1 MVDLKCHE
9 KENNFSRGQNANAWL
24 MFHRYQYESETY
36 PSLSRIPLHV
46 RMKLDVTG
54 IKISLKDWLAFSI
67 EERTVLCHLPVET
80 EEEKQAFASY
90 LDFLSR
96 RYRGEPVATTAAMS
110 SSLWD
115 SAHRVPEPVA
125 GKSAPQIP
133 SVTFEEWRRWK
144 SYQRYALYKTA
155 LSQSDPEQFFAV
167 LKEFR
172 ELKD

>member
-1 MVDLKCHE
+1 
-9 KENNFSRGQNANAWL
+9 
-24 MFHRYQYESETY
+24 MFHHYRHESDIY
-36 PSLSRIPLHV
+36 PSFSRIPLHL

-67 EERTVLCHLPVET
+67 EERAVLCHLPVES
-80 EEEKQAFASY
+80 EEEKQAFSSY

-96 RYRGEPVATTAAMS
+96 RYRGGPVATTAAMS
-110 SSLWD
+110 SSVWE
-115 SAHRVPEPVA
+115 SAHQVPVPVA

-133 SVTFEEWRRWK
+133 PVTIEEWRHWQ
-144 SYQRYALYKTA
+144 SHQRYALYKTA
-155 LSQSDPEQFFAV
+155 LSQSEPEQFFAV

>member
-1 MVDLKCHE
+1 
-9 KENNFSRGQNANAWL
+9 
-24 MFHRYQYESETY
+24 MFNRYQYESETY

-80 EEEKQAFASY
+80 EEEKQVFASY
-90 LDFLSR
+90 LDFLSW
-96 RYRGEPVATTAAMS
+96 RYRGEPVATTAVMS

-115 SAHRVPEPVA
+115 GAHRVPEPVA

-133 SVTFEEWRRWK
+133 EVTVEEWRCWK

-155 LSQSDPEQFFAV
+155 LSQSDPEQFFAI

>member
-1 MVDLKCHE
+1 
-9 KENNFSRGQNANAWL
+9 

-46 RMKLDVTG
+46 RLKLDVTG

-80 EEEKQAFASY
+80 KEEKQAFASY

-96 RYRGEPVATTAAMS
+96 RYRGEPVTIATVMS

-115 SAHRVPEPVA
+115 SVHRVPRPVA
-125 GKSAPQIP
+125 GKNAPQIP
-133 SVTFEEWRRWK
+133 AVTVEEWRRWK

>member
-1 MVDLKCHE
+1 
-9 KENNFSRGQNANAWL
+9 

-46 RMKLDVTG
+46 RLKLDVTG

-96 RYRGEPVATTAAMS
+96 RYRGEPVRIATVMS
-110 SSLWD
+110 RSLWD
-115 SAHRVPEPVA
+115 SAHRVPERVA

-133 SVTFEEWRRWK
+133 PVTVEEWRRWK

>member
-1 MVDLKCHE
+1 
-9 KENNFSRGQNANAWL
+9 
-24 MFHRYQYESETY
+24 MFHRYQCESDIY

-54 IKISLKDWLAFSI
+54 IKISLKHWLVFSI
-67 EERTVLCHLPVET
+67 EERTVLCHMPVET
-80 EEEKQAFASY
+80 EEETQAFASY

-96 RYRGEPVATTAAMS
+96 RYHGAPVATTAAMS
-110 SSLWD
+110 NSLWD
-115 SAHRVPEPVA
+115 SALQVPGPVA

-133 SVTFEEWRRWK
+133 VVTVEEWRRWK

-155 LSQSDPEQFFAV
+155 LSQSDPVQFFA
-167 LKEFR
+167 LLREFR

>member
-1 MVDLKCHE
+1 
-9 KENNFSRGQNANAWL
+9 
-24 MFHRYQYESETY
+24 MFNRYQYESETY

-46 RMKLDVTG
+46 RMKLDLTG
-54 IKISLKDWLAFSI
+54 IKISLNDWLAFSI

-80 EEEKQAFASY
+80 EEEKQVFSSY

-110 SSLWD
+110 SSVWE
-115 SAHRVPEPVA
+115 SAHQVPVPVA
-125 GKSAPQIP
+125 GKSASQIP
-133 SVTFEEWRRWK
+133 PVTIEEWRHWQ
-144 SYQRYALYKTA
+144 SHQRYALYKTA

>member
-1 MVDLKCHE
+1 
-9 KENNFSRGQNANAWL
+9 
-24 MFHRYQYESETY
+24 
-36 PSLSRIPLHV
+36 
-46 RMKLDVTG
+46 MKLDVTG

-80 EEEKQAFASY
+80 EEEKQVFSSY

-96 RYRGEPVATTAAMS
+96 RYRGASVATTAALS
-110 SSLWD
+110 SSIWEN
-115 SAHRVPEPVA
+115 AHQVPIPVA
-125 GKSAPQIP
+125 GKSASQIP
-133 SVTFEEWRRWK
+133 PITIEEWRQWQ
-144 SYQRYALYKTA
+144 SHQRYALYKTA

>member
-1 MVDLKCHE
+1 
-9 KENNFSRGQNANAWL
+9 
-24 MFHRYQYESETY
+24 MFHHYRHESAIY

-67 EERTVLCHLPVET
+67 AERTVVCHLPVET
-80 EEEKQAFASY
+80 EDEKQAFSSY

-96 RYRGEPVATTAAMS
+96 RYRGVPVMPTPAVSPSA
-110 SSLWD
+110 WE
-115 SAHRVPEPVA
+115 SAHWVPAPVA
-125 GKSAPQIP
+125 GKSAPEFP
-133 SVTFEEWRRWK
+133 AVTIEEWQHWK
-144 SYQRYALYKTA
+144 SHQRYALYKTA
-155 LSQSDPEQFFAV
+155 LSQSEPELFFAV

>member
-1 MVDLKCHE
+1 
-9 KENNFSRGQNANAWL
+9 
-24 MFHRYQYESETY
+24 MFHHYRHESDIY

-80 EEEKQAFASY
+80 EEEKQVFSSY

-96 RYRGEPVATTAAMS
+96 RYRGGTVVTTAAMS
-110 SSLWD
+110 SSVWE
-115 SAHRVPEPVA
+115 SAHQVPIPVA
-125 GKSAPQIP
+125 GKSASQIP
-133 SVTFEEWRRWK
+133 PVTIEEWRHWQ
-144 SYQRYALYKTA
+144 SHQRYALYKTA
-155 LSQSDPEQFFAV
+155 LSQSEPEQFFAV

>member
-1 MVDLKCHE
+1 
-9 KENNFSRGQNANAWL
+9 
-24 MFHRYQYESETY
+24 MFHHYRHESDIY

-80 EEEKQAFASY
+80 EEEKQVFSSY

-96 RYRGEPVATTAAMS
+96 RYRGAPVATTAALS
-110 SSLWD
+110 SSIWEN
-115 SAHRVPEPVA
+115 AHQVPIPVA
-125 GKSAPQIP
+125 GKSASQIP
-133 SVTFEEWRRWK
+133 PITIEEWRHWQ
-144 SYQRYALYKTA
+144 SHQRYALYKTA

>member
-1 MVDLKCHE
+1 
-9 KENNFSRGQNANAWL
+9 
-24 MFHRYQYESETY
+24 MFHRYQYESDIY
-36 PSLSRIPLHV
+36 LSLSRIPLYV

-80 EEEKQAFASY
+80 DEEKQAFASY

-110 SSLWD
+110 NSLWD
-115 SAHRVPEPVA
+115 SALQVPGPVA
-125 GKSAPQIP
+125 GKNAPQISP
-133 SVTFEEWRRWK
+133 VTVEEWQRWQ
-144 SYQRYALYKTA
+144 SHQRYALYKTA
-155 LSQSDPEQFFAV
+155 LSQSDPEPFFAV
-167 LKEFR
+167 LKELR

>member
-1 MVDLKCHE
+1 
-9 KENNFSRGQNANAWL
+9 
-24 MFHRYQYESETY
+24 MFHHYRHESDIY

-96 RYRGEPVATTAAMS
+96 RYRGEPVAKTEAMS
-110 SSLWD
+110 DSLWD
-115 SAHRVPEPVA
+115 SVLQVPATVA
-125 GKSAPQIP
+125 RKSASQIP
-133 SVTFEEWRRWK
+133 PVTIEEWRRWK
-144 SYQRYALYKTA
+144 SHQRYALYKMA
-155 LSQSDPEQFFAV
+155 LSQSEPEQFFAV